1 MIYKSKTCRFID
13 LVKINQKFL
22 AVSFEFIARN
32 DTQKWVNER
41 DWRDIEA
48 SLGGYI
54 EEKKYLIN
62 DHTES
67 INVAGDIQL
76 EVTNTR
82 CPSYVLKIFDD
93 TCKSSLHGIQLSVN
107 VKFGGLQKK
116 YLEAVNII
124 EENKKAS
131 AKIKADEEDYQNGSN
146 EEDSAYMAFISNDC
160 TAPSSVTNELLENK
174 FDEEKYVPQS
184 TTPRLTRATYTPS
197 KKIKTS
203 GFEEYV
209 PSGIP
214 ADTVNQYKATKR
226 KRKEKITPD
235 TGFKGLDSPTENL
248 SISKAST
255 SKRKTSFP
263 PEAQVPHATS
273 TKSSNKKKT
282 NELFGPEDSDT
293 DENSE
298 NTAEADIDDNDFNGN
313 EPPNPRKDLQME
325 NKDLNE
331 DFKIVSPSPN
341 KKRREKTMPS
351 KESLDVRE
359 SAKKGPTMS
368 PRKNCH
374 HISME
379 DLLESF
385 ALVEEKM
392 DKTIEKFEKYPK
404 MRIPEI
410 KDFHSDIVTF
420 QQRLEAEF
428 FLLDKYVNEEHRPMK
443 QRFRLEHLLTQ
454 YVLPEWMI
462 NLFMNEHNMDRA
474 EAENY
479 LTDKEIEEKY
489 VELKKRRMKNSS

>member
-116 YLEAVNII
+116 YLEAVNTI
-124 EENKKAS
+124 EESKKAS
-131 AKIKADEEDYQNGSN
+131 AKIQADEEDYQNGSN
-146 EEDSAYMAFISNDC
+146 EEDSAYMDFISNDC

-174 FDEEKYVPQS
+174 SDEEKYVPQS
-184 TTPRLTRATYTPS
+184 TTPRLTRATYTP
-197 KKIKTS
+197 
-203 GFEEYV
+203 
-209 PSGIP
+209 
-214 ADTVNQYKATKR
+214 N
-226 KRKEKITPD
+226 
-235 TGFKGLDSPTENL
+235 
-248 SISKAST
+248 
-255 SKRKTSFP
+255 
-263 PEAQVPHATS
+263 
-273 TKSSNKKKT
+273 
-282 NELFGPEDSDT
+282 SDT
-293 DENSE
+293 DEHSE

-331 DFKIVSPSPN
+331 DFKTVSPN
-341 KKRREKTMPS
+341 KKRREKIMLN
-351 KESLDVRE
+351 KESLDV
-359 SAKKGPTMS
+359 SARKSPTMS

-410 KDFHSDIVTF
+410 KDFHNDIVTF
-420 QQRLEAEF
+420 RQRSVAED

-443 QRFRLEHLLTQ
+443 QRFRLEDLLTQ